1 VCGSD
6 DTELP
11 SDSHSNSHSYGMR
24 QQHAHFGISRGDSLL
39 RLLLRVQS
47 TQSALLR
54 LLTQKLVQYS
64 LKEVDKEEDRGVA
77 MGVLNNIRY
86 CETVYSPRHLL
97 LLLVDALK
105 ILPEKIQ
112 VEVISALPG
121 IVFISHII

>member
-1 VCGSD
+1 
-6 DTELP
+6 
-11 SDSHSNSHSYGMR
+11 
-24 QQHAHFGISRGDSLL
+24 
-39 RLLLRVQS
+39 
-47 TQSALLR
+47 
-54 LLTQKLVQYS
+54 

-121 IVFISHII
+121 ITY

>member
-1 VCGSD
+1 
-6 DTELP
+6 
-11 SDSHSNSHSYGMR
+11 MR

-64 LKEVDKEEDRGVA
+64 LKDAEKGGEKEGEIGGEKEGEIGDLGIA

-86 CETVYSPRHLL
+86 CEIVYSPRYLL

-105 ILPEKIQ
+105 ILPEKMQ

-121 IVFISHII
+121 I